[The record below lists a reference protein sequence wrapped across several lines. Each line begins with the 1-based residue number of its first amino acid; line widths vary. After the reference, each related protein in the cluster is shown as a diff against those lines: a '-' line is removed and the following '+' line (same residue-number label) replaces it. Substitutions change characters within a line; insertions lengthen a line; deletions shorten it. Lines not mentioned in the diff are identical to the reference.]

1 MAKQATITK
10 KIRIP
15 ESVLTSKGGRER
27 SLPPMSSS
35 LFQREHNQG
44 AGILRHALEGL
55 AVERDVLVGHQAAPA
70 RRHGDVLL
78 AARHVADD
86 AGIVAHAVVVRPQ
99 LLAALGIVGV
109 HDTFGIR
116 HEHQIAGGGEAAAK
130 RRPLVVYPPLLGA
143 PSRSSP

>member
-1 MAKQATITK
+1 MAMGATITK
-10 KIRIP
+10 GIRIP
-15 ESVLTSKGGRER
+15 ASVLTSKGGRER
-27 SLPPMSSS
+27 SLPPPPSS

-70 RRHGDVLL
+70 RWHGDVLL

-86 AGIVAHAVVVRPQ
+86 AGIVAHAVIMRPQ

-109 HDTFGIR
+109 YDTFGIR
-116 HEHQIAGGGEAAAK
+116 HVH
-130 RRPLVVYPPLLGA
+130 
-143 PSRSSP
+143 